1 LEIDFNTDGCTL
13 DKSSSIHIWPIQI
26 RIANIQHAKAI
37 VVGIYKG
44 MQKPSDP
51 NIFFEKFVIDIK
63 KIMFN
68 GGVNFHGNKIPIS
81 LRCFIADAPARVFIL
96 NHCGHTSSQPC
107 SKCKICGTRSEG
119 RNVFNDINYSPR
131 SDEEYSIGL
140 DEGHHKEGKSPLSIL
155 PIGMVSQVPFEYMHL
170 VCLGVMK
177 KLLLAW
183 VYGKYSR
190 LSKLSGRSISLLCAR
205 LNIFKKYCPSD
216 FARRPRSLDT
226 CSKYK
231 ATEFRQ
237 FLLYTGPVVTYGI
250 LNEQVY
256 TLFIFT
262 CSCKSF
268 GLEFSIKTAV
278 KFCRACATKICS
290 KM

>member
-1 LEIDFNTDGCTL
+1 MFKEIEYYLYYERILAFLTCQKMLGCFLIRHEIVLLFLMELGEYIHFDLETEITQCLESISSAITINQLEIDFNTDGCAL

-26 RIANIQHAKAI
+26 RIANIQHAKPI
-37 VVGIYKG
+37 VVEIYKG
-44 MQKPSDP
+44 MQKSSDP

-68 GGVNFHGNKIPIS
+68 GGINFHDNKIPIS
-81 LRCFIADAPARVFIL
+81 LRCFIADAPARAFIL
-96 NHCGHTSSQPC
+96 NHRGHTSSQPC

-119 RNVFNDINYSPR
+119 RSIFNDINYSPR

-190 LSKLSGRSISLLCAR
+190 LSKLSGL
-205 LNIFKKYCPSD
+205 
-216 FARRPRSLDT
+216 
-226 CSKYK
+226 
-231 ATEFRQ
+231 
-237 FLLYTGPVVTYGI
+237 FL
-250 LNEQVY
+250 
-256 TLFIFT
+256 
-262 CSCKSF
+262 
-268 GLEFSIKTAV
+268 
-278 KFCRACATKICS
+278 FCVQD
-290 KM
+290 